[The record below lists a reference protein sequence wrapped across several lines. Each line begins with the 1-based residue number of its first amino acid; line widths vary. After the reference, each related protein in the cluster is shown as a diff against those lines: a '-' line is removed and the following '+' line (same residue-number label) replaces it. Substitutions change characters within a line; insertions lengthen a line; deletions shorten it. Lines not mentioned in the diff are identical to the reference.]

1 MFSTFFYLLRSRGLK
16 VSLTEWLTFVE
27 AVDKGLAETSFTQFY
42 YLTRSVLVKSEA
54 DYDKFDSVFLEFFK
68 DMPPQNDEI
77 PEELLE
83 WLNHPELNG
92 ELPDL
97 GRGRM
102 FMDFSEEAIEKMFR
116 ERLAEQ
122 KEEHNGGAYWIG
134 TNGAS
139 PFGNSGE
146 SLKGI
151 RVGGKS
157 RRRLAMAVAGERRYR
172 DFRDDAGL
180 NTRSF
185 QTAFRRLRQFSNRV
199 DAPRDALNID
209 DTIRA
214 TCDNAGH
221 LKLVFDK
228 PRKNTVK
235 LMLLMDSGGSMDPYT
250 SLCSSLFQAVSRSNH
265 FKDLKVYYFHNC
277 FKRTFYRTPTLDER
291 DSVAT
296 KWILDNIDAEYKVI
310 VVGDALMAPY
320 ELTGE
325 YNFGKEVIP
334 KGLGWLRIFREK
346 YPKMIWFTPTD
357 NEPLAGGYWGASYG
371 MIKKE
376 IEILPLT
383 VETLTSTVKKL
394 MVAR

>member
-1 MFSTFFYLLRSRGLK
+1 MFLPFFYLLRQRGLK
-16 VSLTEWLTFVE
+16 ISLTEWLTFVE
-27 AVDKGLAETSFTQFY
+27 AMDKGLAETSFTQFY
-42 YLTRSVLVKSEA
+42 YLARSILVKSEA
-54 DYDKFDSVFLEFFK
+54 DYDKFDSVFLEYFK
-68 DMPPQNDEI
+68 DMPPQSDEM

-83 WLNHPELNG
+83 WLNHPELSG

-102 FMDFSEEAIEKMFR
+102 FMDFSDEAIEKMLQ
-116 ERLAEQ
+116 ERLKEQ
-122 KEEHNGGAYWIG
+122 TEEHNGGTYWIG
-134 TNGAS
+134 TGGAS
-139 PFGNSGE
+139 PFGHSGE

-151 RVGGKS
+151 RVGGQS
-157 RRRLAMAVAGERRYR
+157 RRRLAMRVAGERRYR

-199 DAPRDALNID
+199 DAPRDVLNVD

-250 SLCSSLFQAVSRSNH
+250 SLCSALFQAVSKSNH

-277 FKRTFYRTPTLDER
+277 FKRSFYRTPALDPR
-291 DSVAT
+291 DAVPT
-296 KWILDNIDAEYKVI
+296 RWIVDNIDAEYKVI
-310 VVGDALMAPY
+310 VVGDALMDPG
-320 ELTGE
+320 ELTGS
-325 YNFGKEVIP
+325 YHFGSELVP
-334 KGLGWLRIFREK
+334 KGLEWLRIFRER
-346 YPKMIWFTPTD
+346 YPKMAWFTPTD
-357 NEPLAGGYWGASYG
+357 NDPLVGGYWGASYG

-376 IEILPLT
+376 IDIKPLT
-383 VETLTSTVKKL
+383 VENLTATVKKL